1 MNIDDDVDFEPV
13 RRYRSSSAASQPAT
27 GSTLNTAST
36 PIPNTAST
44 PIPSTPIPNTAPT
57 ATTAAGRLNQAI
69 RRARLSLQRQG
80 SSSSD
85 LASELGRRFPFA
97 SPSQG
102 EPSRTTKKKRIS
114 AWKVVPCTLSGPNI
128 HTVPKRGN
136 LDRLCKR
143 GLGTLWFTKED
154 PLSIPTYL
162 TPEELHFLILC
173 LYPTLSRIPYEFC
186 KAAGPG
192 NSVILSLDIDD
203 SRMKSHKDREFLP
216 FFAPDRL
223 KDAIGRKGRVYI
235 RPLKRIDLA
244 DLAPIPEYLVSFYG
258 YKKKLYLVVHSTM
271 LTCRHIHLIIISTVT
286 SVEHL
291 FQCWVLTTTSMIV

>member
-13 RRYRSSSAASQPAT
+13 RQYHSSSAASQPAT

-44 PIPSTPIPNTAPT
+44 PIPNTPPT
-57 ATTAAGRLNQAI
+57 TTTAAGRLNQAI

-136 LDRLCKR
+136 LDRVCKR

-173 LYPTLSRIPYEFC
+173 LYPTLSRIP
-186 KAAGPG
+186 
-192 NSVILSLDIDD
+192 
-203 SRMKSHKDREFLP
+203 
-216 FFAPDRL
+216 
-223 KDAIGRKGRVYI
+223 
-235 RPLKRIDLA
+235 
-244 DLAPIPEYLVSFYG
+244 
-258 YKKKLYLVVHSTM
+258 
-271 LTCRHIHLIIISTVT
+271 
-286 SVEHL
+286 
-291 FQCWVLTTTSMIV
+291 